1 MNATITAP
9 EALKLDSQ
17 TVTVTGQRLL
27 DDPLLNK
34 SSAFPQEERRALGL
48 LGLLPYHVS
57 TIEEQLLRVYENYLR
72 KDSDIERYIFLCAL
86 QDRNETLFYRLL
98 QDHVT
103 EMMPIIYTPTVGQGC
118 RQYSHVFRRP
128 RGLYISYPYREQ
140 IGLLLNNAPAKDAE
154 VIVVT
159 DGERILGLGDL
170 GVGGMGIPVG
180 KLALYTLCAGIHP
193 AKTLPILL
201 DVGSDNQELL
211 NDPLYLGWRHE
222 RVRGKDYDD
231 FIDAFVTAVKRKF
244 PRVLLQWEDFSKHNA
259 PRLLERYR
267 DELCT
272 FNDDIQGTGAV
283 TVAGL
288 LAATK
293 VTRTK
298 LGEQPIVILG
308 AGSAA
313 IGISDQIVAA
323 MMAEGFAQLE
333 ARAKL
338 WLVDSQGLVTT
349 TRTNVEPFKQK
360 YAQPTERTWH
370 WNSKDSSR
378 LTLADVVRNVKPTI
392 LIGTS
397 AQSGAFTEEIVRE
410 MAAFAERPIVF
421 PLSNP
426 TSKSEAT
433 PADLVD
439 WTEGRAIIA
448 TGSPFTPVDYKG
460 RVIRFGQCNNSFIFP
475 GVGLGVIA
483 SGARRV
489 TDAMF
494 VAAARVLS
502 DFAPVLHDPKAPLY
516 PPLEQV
522 REVSFKVALA
532 VADEA
537 QRTGLAEVDLENLEQ
552 LVSTKMWKPDYVRLI
567 SRDTA
572 ETEAATSFSA
582 NYERNVTS

>member
-1 MNATITAP
+1 MNSAMP
-9 EALKLDSQ
+9 ALESTESESQ
-17 TVTVTGQRLL
+17 TISITGQRLL

-34 SSAFPQEERRALGL
+34 ASAFPEEERRELGL
-48 LGLLPYHVS
+48 MGLLPLHTS
-57 TIEEQLLRVYENYLR
+57 TIEEQLARVYENYQR
-72 KDSDIERYIFLCAL
+72 KDSDIERYIFLTAL

-98 QDHVT
+98 QEHVT
-103 EMMPIIYTPTVGQGC
+103 EMMPIIYTPTVGEGC

-128 RGLYISYPYREQ
+128 RGLYVSYPHRDE
-140 IGLLLNNAPAKDAE
+140 ILALLNNAPAENAE

-170 GVGGMGIPVG
+170 GVGGMRIPVG
-180 KLALYTLCAGIHP
+180 KLSIYTVCAGIHP
-193 AKTLPILL
+193 AKALPILL
-201 DVGSDNQELL
+201 DVGTDNRELL

-231 FIDAFVTAVKRKF
+231 FIEAFVAAVKQKF
-244 PRVLLQWEDFSKHNA
+244 PKVLLQWEDFSKHNA
-259 PRLLERYR
+259 PRILERYR
-267 DELCT
+267 DRLCT

-293 VTRTK
+293 LTHTK
-298 LGEQPIVILG
+298 LREQRIVILG

-313 IGISDQIVAA
+313 IGICDQIVAA
-323 MMAEGFAQLE
+323 MMVEGAAELE

-338 WLVDSQGLVTT
+338 WLVDSQGLVHTG
-349 TRTNVEPFKQK
+349 RTKVEPFKQK
-360 YAQPTERTWH
+360 YAQPTERTLNWKV
-370 WNSKDSSR
+370 NEPSQF
-378 LTLADVVRNVKPTI
+378 TLGDVVKNVQPTI

-397 AQSGAFTEEIVRE
+397 AQPGAFTEEIVRE
-410 MAAFAERPIVF
+410 MAKHVERPVIF

-433 PADLVD
+433 PSDLLD
-439 WTEGRAIIA
+439 WTEGRAVIA
-448 TGSPFTPVDYKG
+448 TGSPFPDVVHGG
-460 RVIRFGQCNNSFIFP
+460 RVIRIGQCNNSFIFP

-502 DFAPVLHDPKAPLY
+502 EFAPVLHDPEAPLY

-522 REVSFKVALA
+522 REVSLKVALE
-532 VADEA
+532 VAREA
-537 QRTGLAEVDLENLEQ
+537 QRAGLAEVDLDKLEQ
-552 LVSTKMWKPDYVRLI
+552 TVSGKMWKPHYAPLR
-567 SRDTA
+567 R
-572 ETEAATSFSA
+572 AAS
-582 NYERNVTS
+582 

>member
-1 MNATITAP
+1 MNSAMPAP
-9 EALKLDSQ
+9 ESTESESQ
-17 TVTVTGQRLL
+17 TISITGQRLL

-34 SSAFPQEERRALGL
+34 SSAFPEAERRELGL
-48 LGLLPYHVS
+48 MGLLPLHTS
-57 TIEEQLLRVYENYLR
+57 TIAEQLARVYENYQR
-72 KDSDIERYIFLCAL
+72 KDSDIERYIFLAAL

-98 QDHVT
+98 QEHVT
-103 EMMPIIYTPTVGQGC
+103 EMMPIIYTPTVGEGC

-128 RGLYISYPYREQ
+128 RGLYVSYPYRDE
-140 IGLLLNNAPAKDAE
+140 IPALLNNAPAENAE

-170 GVGGMGIPVG
+170 GVGGMRIPVG
-180 KLALYTLCAGIHP
+180 KLSIYTVCAGIHP
-193 AKTLPILL
+193 ARTLPILL
-201 DVGSDNQELL
+201 DVGTDNRELL

-231 FIDAFVTAVKRKF
+231 FIEVFVAAIRQKF
-244 PRVLLQWEDFSKHNA
+244 PHVLLQWEDFSKQNA
-259 PRLLERYR
+259 PRILERYR
-267 DELCT
+267 DRLCT

-293 VTRTK
+293 LTHSK
-298 LGEQPIVILG
+298 LSEQRIVILG
-308 AGSAA
+308 AGSSA
-313 IGISDQIVAA
+313 IGICNQIVAA
-323 MMAEGFAQLE
+323 MVVEGTAELA

-338 WLVDSQGLVTT
+338 WLVDSQGLVLTG
-349 TRTNVEPFKQK
+349 RTKVEPFKQK
-360 YAQPTERTWH
+360 YAHAIEETRNWKVDDPSQL
-370 WNSKDSSR
+370 NFG
-378 LTLADVVRNVKPTI
+378 DVIKNVQPTI

-397 AQSGAFTEEIVRE
+397 AQPGAFTEEIVRE
-410 MAAFAERPIVF
+410 MAKHVERPVIF

-433 PADLVD
+433 PSDLLD
-439 WTEGRAIIA
+439 WTEGRAVIA
-448 TGSPFTPVDYKG
+448 TGSPFPDVVHEG
-460 RVIRFGQCNNSFIFP
+460 RVIRIGQCNNSFIFP

-502 DFAPVLHDPKAPLY
+502 EFAPVLHDPEGPLY

-522 REVSFKVALA
+522 REISFKVALE
-532 VADEA
+532 VAREA
-537 QRTGLAEVDLENLEQ
+537 QRAGLAEVDLDKLEQ
-552 LVSTKMWKPDYVRLI
+552 TVRGKMWKPDYVPFGR
-567 SRDTA
+567 
-572 ETEAATSFSA
+572 AAS
-582 NYERNVTS
+582 

>member
-1 MNATITAP
+1 MPTLGST
-9 EALKLDSQ
+9 ESESQ
-17 TVTVTGQRLL
+17 TISINGQRLL

-34 SSAFPQEERRALGL
+34 STAFPEDERRELGL
-48 LGLLPYHVS
+48 LGLLPLHTS
-57 TIEEQLLRVYENYLR
+57 TIEEQLGRVYENYQR
-72 KDSDIERYIFLCAL
+72 KDSDIERYIFLTAL
-86 QDRNETLFYRLL
+86 QDRNEILFYRLL
-98 QDHVT
+98 QEHVT
-103 EMMPIIYTPTVGQGC
+103 EMMPIIYTPTVGEGC

-128 RGLYISYPYREQ
+128 RGLYISYPYRDE
-140 IGLLLNNAPAKDAE
+140 ILSLLDNAPAQNAE

-201 DVGSDNQELL
+201 DVGTDNRELL
-211 NDPLYLGWRHE
+211 NDPLYLGWRNE

-231 FIDAFVTAVKRKF
+231 FIEDFVAAIKQKF

-259 PRLLERYR
+259 PRILGRYR
-267 DELCT
+267 DRLCT

-293 VTRTK
+293 LTHRK
-298 LGEQPIVILG
+298 LSEQRIVILG
-308 AGSAA
+308 AGSSA

-323 MMAEGFAQLE
+323 MMADGTPELE
-333 ARAKL
+333 AHGRL
-338 WLVDSQGLVTT
+338 WLVDSQGLVHTG
-349 TRTNVEPFKQK
+349 RTKVEPFKQK
-360 YAQPTERTWH
+360 FAQPIEGTLH
-370 WNSKDSSR
+370 WKLDDPSQF
-378 LTLADVVRNVKPTI
+378 TFGDVVRNVQPTI

-397 AQSGAFTEEIVRE
+397 AQPGAFTEKIVRE
-410 MAAFAERPIVF
+410 MAKHVERPVIF

-426 TSKSEAT
+426 TSKCEAV
-433 PADLVD
+433 PSDLLD
-439 WTEGRAIIA
+439 WTEGRAVIA
-448 TGSPFTPVDYKG
+448 TGSPFPAVVYDG
-460 RVIRFGQCNNSFIFP
+460 RVIRIGQCNNSFIFP

-489 TDAMF
+489 TNAMF

-502 DFAPVLHDPKAPLY
+502 EFAPVLHDPEAPLY

-522 REVSFKVALA
+522 RDISFRVALE
-532 VADEA
+532 VAREA
-537 QRTGLAEVDLENLEQ
+537 QRAGLAEVDLDKLEQ
-552 LVSTKMWKPDYVRLI
+552 TVSQKMWKPHYNPLRPL
-567 SRDTA
+567 RR
-572 ETEAATSFSA
+572 AAP
-582 NYERNVTS
+582 